1 MIVLTSSA
9 MDLVN
14 FLTHIFFIKLLSL
27 GEGRWCTNTTCVA
40 SHSPCLASPSPWLS
54 SPAHLHCPTN
64 WPAPCRPQLHLLTK
78 CQPPPLMLL
87 DLVLPN
93 PITVHRPTSS
103 SKCCGPTFAPQR
115 SLNLDALLLHAS
127 SWLVVLLIQHHSPNF
142 MAIPPPPI
150 QPPS

>member
-27 GEGRWCTNTTCVA
+27 GGGRWCTNTACVA
-40 SHSPCLASPSPWLS
+40 SHSPCLASPSLAFLPCTSSLS
-54 SPAHLHCPTN
+54 YKLACSMSASIASP
-64 WPAPCRPQLHLLTK
+64 K

-103 SKCCGPTFAPQR
+103 SKCCSPTFAPQR

-127 SWLVVLLIQHHSPNF
+127 SWLVIFLIQHHSPNF
-142 MAIPPPPI
+142 IAAPPPPI